1 MFLLIVV
8 IVVNDLSFVLLMT
21 ASLGLSSSFVDV
33 VNDFFG
39 VASVTPVFLI
49 LYCDYNIV
57 MIDWIVLLLGL
68 LPCID
73 VVDNRCF
80 KWC

>member
-1 MFLLIVV
+1 VFLLIVV

-49 LYCDYNIV
+49 LYCD
-57 MIDWIVLLLGL
+57 
-68 LPCID
+68 
-73 VVDNRCF
+73 
-80 KWC
+80 